1 MGDRHLART
10 EAVETDLVL
19 HVDQLGVRLGI
30 EIGCRDVDLEL
41 VLQSLI
47 EGFRDLHNSL
57 PPWSGQSAP
66 TLSSTS
72 RGKRLAS
79 RNPKCKRLVRAEGL
93 EPPQLSSLE
102 PKSSASTSSATP
114 ASLAAAVRGRRL
126 ITWASTFAAKKWA
139 ISAALA
145 APETAGQITPKMVRI
160 GFMARDFLRM

>member
-47 EGFRDLHNSL
+47 EGFRNLHNFL
-57 PPWSGQSAP
+57 PPWSGRSAP

-72 RGKRLAS
+72 RGKTPRAS
-79 RNPKCKRLVRAEGL
+79 
-93 EPPQLSSLE
+93 
-102 PKSSASTSSATP
+102 KSRMQALGAGGGTRTP
-114 ASLAAAVRGRRL
+114 
-126 ITWASTFAAKKWA
+126 TTFV
-139 ISAALA
+139 
-145 APETAGQITPKMVRI
+145 TGT
-160 GFMARDFLRM
+160 